1 MSQRTTASAA
11 RLRLVCGSLRLDDR
25 LTVRACAGDRAAHV
39 AMAAAAASKGGSSG
53 AGAAE
58 MDETMEEKLVNEEY
72 KIWKKNTPFLC
83 VTPSSHSRLPAYI
96 YSHSHTHM
104 RAAHAILKY
113 TCTLAHTAILAHTVH
128 DVRTHTFSYRHPTPH
143 LPGTYLSAKLPSPPL
158 SRQMMILPHR
168 SPAPPPSLISGHSA
182 QLRPCDDACAGVAQ
196 PDGTVVAGRDAP

>member
-96 YSHSHTHM
+96 YSHSHTHARCTRHTQIHM
-104 RAAHAILKY
+104 HACTHRY
-113 TCTLAHTAILAHTVH
+113 TCTHSARRAHTYVLIQAP
-128 DVRTHTFSYRHPTPH
+128 HPT
-143 LPGTYLSAKLPSPPL
+143 SARDIPVSKTSFTPSIP
-158 SRQMMILPHR
+158 SNDDFA
-168 SPAPPPSLISGHSA
+168 SPFSCAPSFPYFGA
-182 QLRPCDDACAGVAQ
+182 FCAA
-196 PDGTVVAGRDAP
+196 TTL